1 MAYATLEELA
11 EYLDVQESGLEEDSE
26 RLLEMASLLIDH
38 YTLGKVDITNLSHI
52 EAAKLAVC
60 AQVEY
65 WHETGDN
72 VGLLETYGSLS
83 LGSFSVSR
91 GSGTA
96 STPQLQL
103 APRAYQALF
112 MEGLLYRGVDIK

>member
-1 MAYATLEELA
+1 MIYASLAELA
-11 EYLDVQESGLEEDSE
+11 EYLGVTEADLASDSE
-26 RLLEMASLLIDH
+26 RLLELASGFVDYTTLDKIDPDNADH
-38 YTLGKVDITNLSHI
+38 LK
-52 EAAKLAVC
+52 AAKLAVC
-60 AQVEY
+60 AQVEL
-65 WHETGDN
+65 WQETGD
-72 VGLLETYGSLS
+72 VTGVLTAYKSIS

-91 GSGTA
+91 GSSTA